1 MMLSKYVPIYGL
13 VMMLVILS
21 GCASMTKGVMQAVM
35 ERKEID
41 DRQCWITGRSFTGLD
56 GLFDNQSTKQVNATE
71 RSTLKVLMVHGIG
84 SHEPGHSRRLLDS
97 LVTEIGFK
105 NVDETVKTIQLSN
118 PKYPDNLGV
127 LRVHRYMDPNRLRE
141 MLFYELTWDS
151 IVEEEKQLLSFDN
164 TVESSVNRAA
174 FNHTMKQFIND
185 TVPDVLMYNSRY
197 REPIQM
203 SVGQALCWM
212 MSEKW
217 VNLPNNR
224 KSNCNIDRSDLWSQ
238 IDSGNIAIIS
248 HSLGSRISLD
258 ALQVALTRLAKD
270 PAYQVIYD
278 KLKTKPIYLYML
290 SNQLPLLQLGQPLP
304 EVYDEVGSICAA
316 KSDRYDERFFEK
328 LQIVAISDPN
338 DLFSYSVDP
347 AYINRYVDSRLCPSV
362 SNVKIQ
368 VAPVRDVLGMREM
381 ANPLKAHTEYEI
393 DSRVIKILVSGVGVS
408 HGHEEVKSRC
418 GFIESIP

>member
-21 GCASMTKGVMQAVM
+21 GCASMTKGVMEAVM
-35 ERKEID
+35 ERKEKD
-41 DRQCWITGRSFTGLD
+41 DRQCWITGRSFTGLED
-56 GLFDNQSTKQVNATE
+56 LFDSQPTQQVNATE
-71 RSTLKVLMVHGIG
+71 GSTLKVLMVHGIG
-84 SHEPGHSRRLLDS
+84 SHAPGHSRRLLDS
-97 LVTEIGFK
+97 LVTELGFK

-127 LRVHRYMDPNRLRE
+127 LRVHRYMDPNLLRE
-141 MLFYELTWDS
+141 MIFYELTWDS

-197 REPIQM
+197 REPIQIQM

-224 KSNCNIDRSDLWSQ
+224 KTSCDINRSDFWSQ
-238 IDSGNIAIIS
+238 IESGNIAIIS

-278 KLKTKPIYLYML
+278 KL
-290 SNQLPLLQLGQPLP
+290 N
-304 EVYDEVGSICAA
+304 
-316 KSDRYDERFFEK
+316 ERFFEK

-338 DLFSYSVDP
+338 DLFSYAVDP